1 LVLES
6 YSRSFLFN
14 PEGARLPIR
23 AGCASFPKE
32 VFMTQ
37 AANIILDRVVLVK
50 VEANIYGARKKLK
63 KEDLVLADGSKLP
76 PEDLASLG
84 SKRLLDPDRLTVFN
98 RLKKEAERICLRV
111 GTRFLGGFVIPSES
125 AAGITLELE
134 RIAQDFASAKAE
146 FLAGYDAAVTDWVV
160 RHPEFAG
167 IIEQAVDSVEFVS
180 TRLSFDFL
188 IVTVGVPDT
197 LPPEDIARLE
207 TKIGSLS
214 EQMFY
219 EISVEANHLI
229 EQSLLGKDQVTRN
242 ALRPIRRI
250 RDKLDGLGFLDYRV
264 APVVGTIDA
273 LLARIPDK
281 GAITGSILQEILAT
295 AMLLADP
302 DKTRRHGEGLLAEQ
316 SHAMDDDER
325 DREDDL
331 TGTPDLLATADQSL
345 PLPLLSPSVLSDSD
359 IGVAYGQDD
368 PSTAVE
374 TDEGGST
381 VASRENNEA
390 SPDSDLFSG
399 LFDGI
404 FEDEGAGDAEFNDLQ
419 REGLDEHTC
428 MAESIGQ
435 RSNTTALAAVTIEAY
450 YPDASTSYNAEPET
464 VMTVEDDNDGA
475 GTDPDY
481 WF

>member
-1 LVLES
+1 
-6 YSRSFLFN
+6 
-14 PEGARLPIR
+14 
-23 AGCASFPKE
+23 
-32 VFMTQ
+32 MTQ
-37 AANIILDRVVLVK
+37 AATIILDRVVLVK

-111 GTRFLGGFVIPSES
+111 GTRFLGGFAIPGES

-134 RIAQDFASAKAE
+134 RIAQDFAHAKAE
-146 FLAGYDAAVTDWVV
+146 FLAGYDAAVTEWVV

-197 LPPEDIARLE
+197 LPAEDLARLE

-229 EQSLLGKDQVTRN
+229 EQSLLGKDQITRN
-242 ALRPIRRI
+242 ALRPIRRM

-316 SHAMDDDER
+316 SHVMDDAGTEA
-325 DREDDL
+325 EDDL
-331 TGTPDLLATADQSL
+331 AETPDWLATADQSV

-359 IGVAYGQDD
+359 IGVAYGQDK

-374 TDEGGST
+374 TEEGGAV
-381 VASRENNEA
+381 VASREKNEA

-404 FEDEGAGDAEFNDLQ
+404 FEDEGAGDTE
-419 REGLDEHTC
+419 LDELQTESLDEPILI
-428 MAESIGQ
+428 AESTGQ
-435 RSNTTALAAVTIEAY
+435 PSNPTVLAAITIEVSN
-450 YPDASTSYNAEPET
+450 PDASPASNAEPET
-464 VMTVEDDNDGA
+464 VMTVDDGDDQA
-475 GTDPDY
+475 VADPDY

>member
-1 LVLES
+1 
-6 YSRSFLFN
+6 
-14 PEGARLPIR
+14 
-23 AGCASFPKE
+23 
-32 VFMTQ
+32 MTQ
-37 AANIILDRVVLVK
+37 AATIILDRVVLVK

-111 GTRFLGGFVIPSES
+111 GTRFLGGFAIPSES

-134 RIAQDFASAKAE
+134 RIAQDFAHAKAE

-188 IVTVGVPDT
+188 IVKVGVPEA
-197 LPPEDIARLE
+197 LPAEDIARLE

-242 ALRPIRRI
+242 ALRPIRRM

-264 APVVGTIDA
+264 APVVSTIDA

-316 SHAMDDDER
+316 SHAMDDDGREM
-325 DREDDL
+325 EDDL
-331 TGTPDLLATADQSL
+331 AETPDLLATADHSL
-345 PLPLLSPSVLSDSD
+345 PLALLSSSVMSDSD
-359 IGVAYGQDD
+359 IEVAYGPDD
-368 PSTAVE
+368 SSAAVE
-374 TDEGGST
+374 TEEGGVT

-404 FEDEGAGDAEFNDLQ
+404 FEDEGAGDMEQGDH
-419 REGLDEHTC
+419 RTESWDELTHL
-428 MAESIGQ
+428 AESIGQ
-435 RSNTTALAAVTIEAY
+435 PSNPALPGAVTIEAS
-450 YPDASTSYNAEPET
+450 YPDASPVSNAEPEA
-464 VMTVEDDNDGA
+464 VMTVEDDNDEA
-475 GTDPDY
+475 VTDRDY

>member
-1 LVLES
+1 
-6 YSRSFLFN
+6 
-14 PEGARLPIR
+14 
-23 AGCASFPKE
+23 
-32 VFMTQ
+32 MTQ
-37 AANIILDRVVLVK
+37 AATIILDRVVLVK

-111 GTRFLGGFVIPSES
+111 GTRFLGGFAIPSES

-197 LPPEDIARLE
+197 LPAEDLARLE

-264 APVVGTIDA
+264 APVVSTIDA
-273 LLARIPDK
+273 LLAKIPDK

-316 SHAMDDDER
+316 SHAMDDDGREM
-325 DREDDL
+325 EDDL
-331 TGTPDLLATADQSL
+331 AETPDLLTTADQSL

-359 IGVAYGQDD
+359 IEMAYGQDD
-368 PSTAVE
+368 QSTAVE
-374 TDEGGST
+374 TEEGDIT
-381 VASRENNEA
+381 IASRENNDA

-404 FEDEGAGDAEFNDLQ
+404 FEDEGTGDTEFDDL
-419 REGLDEHTC
+419 RTEGLDELSR
-428 MAESIGQ
+428 MAKSIGQ
-435 RSNTTALAAVTIEAY
+435 PSNPIVLATVTIEASN
-450 YPDASTSYNAEPET
+450 PDKSRSSNAEPET
-464 VMTVEDDNDGA
+464 VMTVQDDNDGA

>member
-1 LVLES
+1 
-6 YSRSFLFN
+6 
-14 PEGARLPIR
+14 
-23 AGCASFPKE
+23 
-32 VFMTQ
+32 MTQ

-63 KEDLVLADGSKLP
+63 KEDLMLADGSKLP

-111 GTRFLGGFVIPSES
+111 GTRFLGGFAIPSES

-197 LPPEDIARLE
+197 LPAEDLARLE

-242 ALRPIRRI
+242 ALRPIRRM

-316 SHAMDDDER
+316 SHAMDDDGREM
-325 DREDDL
+325 EDDL
-331 TGTPDLLATADQSL
+331 AETPDLLATADQSL
-345 PLPLLSPSVLSDSD
+345 PLPLLSPPVLSDSD
-359 IGVAYGQDD
+359 IEMANGQDD
-368 PSTAVE
+368 PSTLVE
-374 TDEGGST
+374 TEEGGVT
-381 VASRENNEA
+381 VASRESTEP

-404 FEDEGAGDAEFNDLQ
+404 FEDEGTGDTEFNELQ
-419 REGLDEHTC
+419 KEDLDEPILI
-428 MAESIGQ
+428 AESTGQ
-435 RSNTTALAAVTIEAY
+435 PSNPTVVTAVTIEASN
-450 YPDASTSYNAEPET
+450 PDKSRSSNAEPET
-464 VMTVEDDNDGA
+464 VMTVEDDNDEA
-475 GTDPDY
+475 VTDPDY

>member
-1 LVLES
+1 
-6 YSRSFLFN
+6 
-14 PEGARLPIR
+14 
-23 AGCASFPKE
+23 
-32 VFMTQ
+32 MTQ
-37 AANIILDRVVLVK
+37 AATIILDRVVLVK

-111 GTRFLGGFVIPSES
+111 GTRFLGGFAIPSES

-134 RIAQDFASAKAE
+134 RIAHDFSHAKAE

-188 IVTVGVPDT
+188 IVTVGVPET
-197 LPPEDIARLE
+197 LPAEDIVRLE

-242 ALRPIRRI
+242 ALRPIRRM

-273 LLARIPDK
+273 LLARVPDK

-302 DKTRRHGEGLLAEQ
+302 DKTQRHGEGLLAEQ
-316 SHAMDDDER
+316 SHAMEDDGTEA
-325 DREDDL
+325 EDDL
-331 TGTPDLLATADQSL
+331 AETPDWLATADQSL
-345 PLPLLSPSVLSDSD
+345 ALPLLSPSILSDSEID
-359 IGVAYGQDD
+359 VAYGQDE

-374 TDEGGST
+374 ADGGGVT

-404 FEDEGAGDAEFNDLQ
+404 FEDEGAGDTELDELQ
-419 REGLDEHTC
+419 KEGLDGLTR

-435 RSNTTALAAVTIEAY
+435 SSNSTALATLTIEASN
-450 YPDASTSYNAEPET
+450 PDASRSSNAEPET
-464 VMTVEDDNDGA
+464 VMTVDDDNEGA